1 MRIAASIVENSSIKC
16 DSCRAA
22 CCRLEV
28 LLISDTGVPEKY
40 IQRDEWGGEVMAR
53 LDDGW
58 CAALD
63 RDSML
68 CTIYENRPFICSD
81 FATGSYECL
90 DEYEP
95 R

>member
-1 MRIAASIVENSSIKC
+1 MKIAATLIEDKSISC
-16 DSCRAA
+16 ATCRAS

-28 LLISDTGVPEKY
+28 MLITETGVPEQY

-53 LDDGW
+53 LEDGW

-63 RDSML
+63 RDTML
-68 CTIYENRPFICSD
+68 CSIYENRPFICRE

-90 DEYEP
+90 EEYEP